1 LFIRFGICQ
10 SLKLTRFSFFPDPPA
25 DILKGDANPNVDP
38 LISPDS
44 PANK

>member
-1 LFIRFGICQ
+1 MNYSMTDTNFVFL
-10 SLKLTRFSFFPDPPA
+10 LDPPA
-25 DILKGDANPNVDP
+25 DILKGDANPNADP

>member
-1 LFIRFGICQ
+1 MTDMFFL
-10 SLKLTRFSFFPDPPA
+10 FPDPPA
-25 DILKGDANPNVDP
+25 DVLKGDANPNADP